1 MFNQTEK
8 AFICLCIFAPE
19 DKKKELEVHVVQLKE
34 RLDVLKKIDQALA
47 DLFQFNKE
55 LVTFDATLTELDAWI
70 NGRAQ
75 VRLNFYEMKLNTC
88 CY

>member
-75 VRLNFYEMKLNTC
+75 VRFNFHEIKLNTC